1 MKRLILCCL
10 LAFAA
15 VMSHAT
21 EMEYVVR
28 LDTAKHYLNVE
39 LTLQGQEMKQ
49 EVCLK
54 MPVWA
59 PGYYLIMDYPKHLTD
74 FQVKD
79 ADGKP
84 LPWRKEG
91 KSSWYIKPQ
100 GNATLHISYRIFANM
115 QSVADS
121 RVNAQTAFIAPNG
134 VFLYRDQAKD
144 QPVKVTFERPGN
156 WAHTS
161 TGLKEI
167 GPDTYLAKDFDV
179 LYDSPVLMGN
189 QLVRK
194 FQLDGHD
201 YELAM
206 ETPDGFEETSFEQ
219 DIKAIIQ
226 ATSRLMGDV
235 PYDNYCFLLLRAGG
249 GGLEHLNSQASY
261 TGGSFRFRNQAAYL
275 NFLSFITHEYFHLY
289 NVKSIRPIELGPF
302 DYDKEVFTPLL
313 WVSEGFTVYY
323 ETRNL
328 MSAGLIDADYV
339 LKEMEGFIQDT
350 EKHEGHRHM
359 SLRESSYDIWLQF
372 FNRTANN
379 DDVRISYYI
388 KGPVLGLL
396 FDAQIRTLTKGEK
409 SLDDLMRLL
418 YKRYYKQLNRGFTEE
433 EFWAAA
439 AEVAGEPLSLLRRY
453 VDTTDEI
460 DYNQLLNPVGL
471 SLDDK
476 LHLSF
481 IEKPTKEQARLR
493 KLMFQQ

>member
-1 MKRLILCCL
+1 MKRVILCCL
-10 LAFAA
+10 MALATLA
-15 VMSHAT
+15 SHAT
-21 EMEYVVR
+21 EMEYVIR
-28 LDTAKHYLNVE
+28 LDTTKHYLNVE
-39 LTLQGQEMKQ
+39 LTLNGQGAQP

-79 ADGKP
+79 ASGNP

-91 KSSWYIKPQ
+91 KSSWYVKPQ
-100 GNATLHISYRIFANM
+100 GNNAIHISYRIFANM

-121 RVNAQTAFIAPNG
+121 RVNANTAFIAPNG
-134 VFLYRDQAKD
+134 VFLYRDQAKEL
-144 QPVKVTFERPGN
+144 PVQVTFDRPQN

-161 TGLKEI
+161 TGLKKI
-167 GPDTYLAKDFDV
+167 GEDTYLAKDFDT

-189 QLVRK
+189 QLVK
-194 FQLDGHD
+194 TFELDGHA

-206 ETPDGFEETSFEQ
+206 ETPDGFEETTFEQ
-219 DIKAIIQ
+219 DIKKMIH
-226 ATSRLMGDV
+226 ATTQLMGDV
-235 PYDNYCFLLLRAGG
+235 PYENYCFLLLRAGG

-261 TGGSFRFRNQAAYL
+261 TSGSFRFRNQAAYL
-275 NFLSFITHEYFHLY
+275 NFLSFITHEYYHLY

-328 MSAGLIDADYV
+328 LRAGIIDTQYV

-372 FNRTANN
+372 FNRSANN

-396 FDAQIRTLTKGEK
+396 FDAQIRTLTKGKK

-418 YKRYYKQLNRGFTEE
+418 YNRYCKQLNRGFTEE

-439 AEVAGEPLSLLRRY
+439 AEVAGEKLDLLRRY

-460 DYNQLLNPVGL
+460 DYNQILNPIGL
-471 SLDDK
+471 YLDDNLNLK
-476 LHLSF
+476 F
-481 IEKPTKEQARLR
+481 MEKATKEQVQLR
-493 KLMFQQ
+493 QAMFQ